1 MTSPTDENRRPRR
14 ALDDSVADT
23 TAAGIPSAPAD
34 HVASQ
39 FGPTSTSAQTDILPA
54 AQRGGTFGSTPT
66 LTAEVDAQVAA
77 YEAFRARKF
86 RGAITRTV
94 VSTLAPGT
102 GFIGTRADRLG
113 KIMLAIIL
121 VAGIA
126 GAFVLLGDPLA
137 TAGAALQSGTM
148 MLIAVVLLLV
158 MAVWV
163 ALILGTYLIS
173 RPRRISRRQRI
184 GGSVAVGLLSL
195 VIALPMTIASAYA
208 YQTAR
213 LSGNI
218 FQSQNDTQSQTRPTL
233 AADPWADLDRVN
245 ILLLGGDSGAGR
257 EEDLGIRT
265 DTMMVASIDTHT
277 GATLIIQLPRSLQ
290 YPIFPEGTELADV
303 YPYGFDDG
311 AESFLSS
318 VWHVVPTEHPEL
330 FTNTDYAGAD
340 ALKYAVQGVTGLKMD
355 YFIMVNIDG
364 LVQLID
370 AMGGVTVNVNYPL
383 AKGGSTEYGCG
394 QDGWIPEGPNQH
406 LNGTDAMWYARSR
419 CNSVRGDADRMAR
432 QSCLVN
438 AVINQADP
446 ATMLVR
452 SEAIAQAAGNMIS
465 TDIPSEDLSAMSD
478 LAGRVQKGNN
488 IQRLTFVHGENG
500 FYADSPDFDLMHEQ
514 VAGAI
519 NAMAATPTPEPVPTV
534 GTTTQAAPTTAAEE
548 PAQNEQTDPGTQAT
562 EEQTSEPS
570 ATSVAE
576 TVVDACAYQHEEPS
590 PNVTVPETV
599 PVYTPPAS
607 TEPTSASTGR

>member
-1 MTSPTDENRRPRR
+1 MTSPSDENSRPRR
-14 ALDDSVADT
+14 ALDESVTDAATADT
-23 TAAGIPSAPAD
+23 PSGSTSNRQAPAQPGARAG
-34 HVASQ
+34 H
-39 FGPTSTSAQTDILPA
+39 TDPVPA

-66 LTAEVDAQVAA
+66 GTAEVDAQVAA

-86 RGAITRTV
+86 RGALTRTLI
-94 VSTLAPGT
+94 STIAPGT

-121 VAGIA
+121 IVGIA
-126 GAFVLLGDPLA
+126 GAFIVLGDPLA

-148 MLIAVVLLLV
+148 MIIAVALMVV

-163 ALILGTYLIS
+163 TLILGTYLIA
-173 RPRRISRRQRI
+173 RPRRVSRRQRI

-208 YQTAR
+208 YQTSR

-233 AADPWADLDRVN
+233 AADPWADLERVN
-245 ILLLGGDSGAGR
+245 ILLLGGDSGEGR
-257 EEDLGIRT
+257 DADLGIRT
-265 DTMMVASIDTHT
+265 DTMMVASIDTRT

-290 YPIFPEGTELADV
+290 YPIFPDGNDLQAA

-355 YFIMVNIDG
+355 YFLLVNIDG

-394 QDGWIPEGPNQH
+394 QDGWIPEGPDQH

-419 CNSVRGDADRMAR
+419 CNSSRGDADRMAR

-446 ATMLVR
+446 ANMLVR
-452 SEAIAQAAGNMIS
+452 YEAIAQAAGNMIS
-465 TDIPSEDLSAMSD
+465 TDIPAEDLSAMAD
-478 LAGRVQKGNN
+478 LAGRVQKGNS
-488 IQRLTFVHGENG
+488 IRRLTFVHEVNG
-500 FYADSPDFDLMHEQ
+500 FYADSPDFDLMHQQ
-514 VAGAI
+514 VAEAI
-519 NAMAATPTPEPVPTV
+519 DSMAATPSTEPAPTAE
-534 GTTTQAAPTTAAEE
+534 TTTQAE
-548 PAQNEQTDPGTQAT
+548 PTDPATGTT
-562 EEQTSEPS
+562 DEQTSEPS

-576 TVVDACAYQHEEPS
+576 TVVDACAYRHEEPAS
-590 PNVTVPETV
+590 NVVVPTTV

-607 TEPTSASTGR
+607 TEPTAASTER